1 MEEAIFPEAH
11 SQALYTYL
19 HQNWFYLY
27 LFYLKNFSHSGI
39 FDALATTFTSFLP
52 CLIYSQSLS
61 FQNVSYSFLESLQ
74 MGYPLSGKLSP
85 ASLQRN
91 LRTSQISA
99 YRLPPPDRSSFTALS
114 SSYLSPVFSIPTTS
128 YYPMT
133 LIDLCY
139 HSLFKFGLHFP
150 MCSLLSVLRPTPYL
164 AQSSCLIY
172 FGQ

>member
-52 CLIYSQSLS
+52 CLTYSQSLS

-85 ASLQRN
+85 ASLEEPSDQ
-91 LRTSQISA
+91 SDF
-99 YRLPPPDRSSFTALS
+99 RLP
-114 SSYLSPVFSIPTTS
+114 ITTS
-128 YYPMT
+128 RQVFLHCPIQF
-133 LIDLCY
+133 L
-139 HSLFKFGLHFP
+139 SLPSLLYSNNLLLSHDSYR
-150 MCSLLSVLRPTPYL
+150 SLLSLT
-164 AQSSCLIY
+164 
-172 FGQ
+172 F